1 MHFIKN
7 THLPDRFFQVFGGV
21 IVLFVLAFF
30 VPLLLPVAQAILV
43 LAIVFVVLDTFVL
56 FGKNVK
62 IEGQRSLPQR
72 LSLGDNNSVKIS
84 LRNRSSL
91 ELRLQLID
99 ELPYQLQE
107 RNFEISL
114 TLLPLETQ
122 LITYTI
128 RPTVRGEYEYGA
140 INLFVTTLWGLVQRR
155 IVLPLSGN
163 IPVYPSILQMKR
175 FELKAFQRISTFDG
189 LKKQRRIGHSYEFEQ
204 IKNYVRGDDFRT
216 INWKATSRRNELMV
230 NQYEDER
237 SQQVYCIIDKSR
249 VMRMPFNGLS
259 LLDYAINCSLVVSNI
274 ALKKYDRA
282 GLISFSDKLGTAI
295 KADRKPNQ
303 LNLILNALYNEKERN
318 LEASYE
324 LLFQAVSNLISGRSL
339 ILLYTNFENKYALER
354 ALPLLRKIGQQHLLV
369 VIFFKN
375 TEIEAFSENA
385 PENVEAIY
393 KQAIAQKM
401 LLEKQEMVQMVKQYG
416 IQAILTA
423 PEELSLNTVNKY
435 LELKARGL
443 I

>member
-7 THLPDRFFQVFGGV
+7 TYLPDRFFQVFGGV

-30 VPLLLPVAQAILV
+30 VPFLLPVAQAILV
-43 LAIVFVVLDTFVL
+43 LAVGFVLVDAFVL
-56 FGKNVK
+56 FGKTVQ

-72 LSLGDNNSVKIS
+72 LSLGDNNGVKIN

-91 ELRLQLID
+91 ELRLQVVD
-99 ELPYQLQE
+99 ELPYQLQQ
-107 RNFEISL
+107 RDFEIQL

-122 LITYTI
+122 LVTYTI

-140 INLFVTTLWGLVQRR
+140 INLFATTLWGLVQRR

-237 SQQVYCIIDKSR
+237 SQQVYCIMIIC
-249 VMRMPFNGLS
+249 
-259 LLDYAINCSLVVSNI
+259 LLWQV
-274 ALKKYDRA
+274 R
-282 GLISFSDKLGTAI
+282 
-295 KADRKPNQ
+295 
-303 LNLILNALYNEKERN
+303 
-318 LEASYE
+318 
-324 LLFQAVSNLISGRSL
+324 
-339 ILLYTNFENKYALER
+339 
-354 ALPLLRKIGQQHLLV
+354 
-369 VIFFKN
+369 
-375 TEIEAFSENA
+375 
-385 PENVEAIY
+385 
-393 KQAIAQKM
+393 
-401 LLEKQEMVQMVKQYG
+401 
-416 IQAILTA
+416 
-423 PEELSLNTVNKY
+423 
-435 LELKARGL
+435 
-443 I
+443 